1 MLFLVTIKLRNGKR
15 LAGVGWFLDQSEAVM
30 QTMADWPEAERVKT
44 HCISVRRSRLIKGGH
59 SHG

>member
-15 LAGVGWFLDQSEAVM
+15 LAGVGWFIDQSEAVM
-30 QTMADWPEAERVKT
+30 QTMADWPEADRVKT
-44 HCISVRRSRLIKGGH
+44 HCISARRCRSLKGGR